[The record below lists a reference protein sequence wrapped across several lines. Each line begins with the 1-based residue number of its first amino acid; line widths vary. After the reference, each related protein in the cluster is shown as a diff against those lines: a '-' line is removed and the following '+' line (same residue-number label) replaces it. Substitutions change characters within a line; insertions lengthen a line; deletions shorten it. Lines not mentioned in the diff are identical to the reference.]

1 MKSPNQ
7 TKSVTTN
14 TGARELTTDELE
26 GAAGGLIPALLLL
39 AGCYKA
45 GEILGEMISD
55 VSK

>member
-1 MKSPNQ
+1 M
-7 TKSVTTN
+7 TTN
-14 TGARELTTDELE
+14 DGARELTSDELD